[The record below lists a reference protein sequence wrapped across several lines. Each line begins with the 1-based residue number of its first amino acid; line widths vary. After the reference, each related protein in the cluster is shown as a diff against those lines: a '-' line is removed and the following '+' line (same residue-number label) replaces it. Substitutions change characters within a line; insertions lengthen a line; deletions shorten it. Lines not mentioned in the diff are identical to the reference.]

1 MEGKSGYET
10 YNEYI
15 DAIIDEAYRQSK
27 FNDENSEVAYV
38 DEDDGTELLH
48 CVVDGLHLY
57 YDEKT
62 KIVQIS
68 KEELYK
74 KGENERFAGVVIM
87 SRYNR
92 NQCELQCED
101 PSSPTDALLYMAYYS
116 SEGKKYQGLCRK
128 WLPTA
133 EFGIGRA
140 PKMQVVEDLG
150 PNMEDLLKEAFEATP
165 PESKKYRDAYESAI
179 DLVGSIREVAE
190 KARKNN
196 NPEHEESNTE
206 NLEELSVEELE
217 AKLGE
222 IRKLND
228 EKSEELKAIEQ
239 QRKKELLEKI
249 RAAQQEGKD
258 LDEQIAKAKG
268 KRIGNR

>member
-27 FNDENSEVAYV
+27 FKDVDAEVVYVNEDEEI
-38 DEDDGTELLH
+38 ELSH

-62 KIVQIS
+62 KSVQIS
-68 KEELYK
+68 KEELYNI
-74 KGENERFAGVVIM
+74 GENKRFTGVVIM

-101 PSSPTDALLYMAYYS
+101 PSNPTYALFYMAYYGS
-116 SEGKKYQGLCRK
+116 KGKKYQGLCDK

-133 EFGIGRA
+133 EFEIGMA
-140 PKMQVVEDLG
+140 PKKQLVKDLG

-249 RAAQQEGKD
+249 RAAQQEGIE
-258 LDEQIAKAKG
+258 LDKQIAEAKG
-268 KRIGNR
+268 KGIGNR